1 MDSGGGNRVGKRCGD
16 FTLLMK
22 CNATMNGN
30 PIREFELLATRRQL
44 FGRAALGLGTA
55 AMANLWQPQQVT
67 ARAAESGLGVGM
79 HHPAKAK
86 RVIYL
91 FMSGG
96 PSHHDLWDYKPKLK
110 EMAGK
115 QLPDHV
121 RDGQRITGMTSNQK
135 SGLPVCPSK
144 YKFKKYDNHDKGV
157 YVSELL
163 PHTSTVVKDLCVI
176 KSTFTEAINHDPAIT
191 YIQTGSQI
199 PGRPSLG
206 AWLSYGLGSMNENLP
221 SYIVMHAKTRFP
233 EQSLFNRLWGT
244 GFMPSQHQGMLMQSQ
259 GDPVLYLS
267 NPRGVSRKDRRA
279 QLDTLTA
286 LNQEVHRKFADPE
299 VLARIKQHEMAFR
312 MQASVPE
319 LMDLS
324 SEDEKTFE
332 LYGETAKQPG
342 SFAACCLNA
351 RRLAERDVRNIQ
363 IFHRGWDAHGNL
375 PKEHESQCKDIDQG
389 CAALIKDLKQRGM
402 LKDTLVVWGGE
413 FGRTVYCQGNMNEAN
428 YGRDHHP
435 RCFTVWMAG
444 GGVKPGIT
452 YGQTDEYGYNIADTD
467 GIALTPQPTKEA
479 WTPGTMHIH
488 DLNATILH
496 LLGIDHTKL
505 TYRYQ
510 GRDFRL
516 TDVHGH
522 VIHDLIS

>member
-1 MDSGGGNRVGKRCGD
+1 MNNPWAANDPRRESE
-16 FTLLMK
+16 LLM
-22 CNATMNGN
+22 
-30 PIREFELLATRRQL
+30 TRRHL

-55 AMANLWQPQQVT
+55 AMAQLLGPSLQAAQPTRVP
-67 ARAAESGLGVGM
+67 GP
-79 HHPAKAK
+79 HHPPRAK

-96 PSHHDLWDYKPKLK
+96 PSQHDMWDYKPKLNTLFG
-110 EMAGK
+110 E

-121 RDGQRITGMTSNQK
+121 RSGQRVTGMTANQQN
-135 SGLPVCPSK
+135 GLPLAPSK
-144 YKFKKYDNHDKGV
+144 YKFTKYDNQDRGV
-157 YVSELL
+157 WVSELL
-163 PHTSTVVKDLCVI
+163 PYTAQVVNQLCVVH
-176 KSTFTEAINHDPAIT
+176 STFTEAINHDPAIT
-191 YIQTGSQI
+191 FIQTGSQV

-221 SYIVMHAKTRFP
+221 HYVVMHARTNFA

-244 GFMPSQHQGMLMQSQ
+244 GFMPSDHQGMLMRSQ

-267 NPRGVSRKDRRA
+267 NPPGVARADRRA
-279 QLDTLTA
+279 QLDTLAA
-286 LNQEVHRKFADPE
+286 LNHEQHRQFGDPE
-299 VLARIKQHEMAFR
+299 VLARIKQHEMAYR
-312 MQASVPE
+312 MQMSVPE

-324 SEDEKTFE
+324 DETAETFQ
-332 LYGETAKQPG
+332 LYGEDAHTPG
-342 SFAACCLNA
+342 TFAASCLNA
-351 RRLAERDVRNIQ
+351 RRLVERGVRNVQ

-375 PKEHESQCKDIDQG
+375 PAEHESQCRDVDQA
-389 CAALIKDLKQRGM
+389 CAALITDLDRRG
-402 LKDTLVVWGGE
+402 LLEDTLVVWGGE
-413 FGRTVYCQGNMNEAN
+413 FGRTAYCQGNLTPEN

-444 GGVKPGIT
+444 GGIKPGIT
-452 YGQTDEYGYNIADTD
+452 YGRTDEYGYNIADEH
-467 GIALTPQPTKEA
+467 GNPLSPQPTTEP

-496 LLGIDHTKL
+496 LLGIDHTRL

-522 VIHDLIS
+522 VMHDLIA

>member
-1 MDSGGGNRVGKRCGD
+1 
-16 FTLLMK
+16 
-22 CNATMNGN
+22 MNHAS
-30 PIREFELLATRRQL
+30 RSSLELTRRQL
-44 FGRAALGLGTA
+44 FGRSALGLGTVALAQLMGPQLMGPQLLA
-55 AMANLWQPQQVT
+55 AD
-67 ARAAESGLGVGM
+67 AADKQGGL

-110 EMAGK
+110 EMAGQ
-115 QLPDHV
+115 QLPAHI
-121 RDGQRITGMTSNQK
+121 RNGQRVTGMTANQK
-135 SGLPVCPSK
+135 SGLPLAPSK
-144 YKFKKYDNHDKGV
+144 YKFTKHDNNADGV
-157 YVSELL
+157 WVSELL
-163 PHTSTVVKDLCVI
+163 PHTATVAKELCVVH
-176 KSTFTEAINHDPAIT
+176 TAFTEAINHDPAIT

-206 AWLSYGLGSMNENLP
+206 SWLSYGLGSANENLP
-221 SYIVMHAKTRFP
+221 GYIVMHARTNFA
-233 EQSLFNRLWGT
+233 EQSLFNRLWGS
-244 GFMPSQHQGMLMQSQ
+244 GFMPSHHQGILMRSQ

-267 NPRGVSRKDRRA
+267 NPAGVSRKDRRA
-279 QLDTLTA
+279 QLDA
-286 LNQEVHRKFADPE
+286 LAAINQGQHEAFGDPE
-299 VLARIKQHEMAFR
+299 VLARIKQHEMAYR
-312 MQASVPE
+312 MQSSVPE

-324 SEDEKTFE
+324 KESKETFD
-332 LYGETAKQPG
+332 LYGEEAKQPG
-342 SFAACCLNA
+342 TFAACCLNA
-351 RRLAERDVRNIQ
+351 RRLAERGVRNIQ

-375 PKEHESQCKDIDQG
+375 PREHESQCKDVDRG
-389 CAALIKDLKQRGM
+389 CAALIKDLKRRGM
-402 LKDTLVVWGGE
+402 LDDTLVIWGGE
-413 FGRTVYCQGNMNEAN
+413 FGRTAYCQGKLTPQN

-452 YGQTDEYGYNIADTD
+452 YGRTDDYAYNIADAD
-467 GIALTPQPTKEA
+467 GNPLDPQPSKEK
-479 WTPGTMHIH
+479 WTPGSMHIH

-496 LLGIDHTKL
+496 LAGINHEKL

-522 VIHDLIS
+522 VMKDLLQ

>member
-1 MDSGGGNRVGKRCGD
+1 MQTVDPFREHE
-16 FTLLMK
+16 LM
-22 CNATMNGN
+22 
-30 PIREFELLATRRQL
+30 ITRRQL

-55 AMANLWQPQQVT
+55 AMANLL
-67 ARAAESGLGVGM
+67 ASDLAADTGGAATGL

-86 RVIYL
+86 QVIYL

-96 PSHHDLWDYKPKLK
+96 PSHHDLWDYKPKMK
-110 EMAGK
+110 DMFGEP
-115 QLPDHV
+115 LPEHV
-121 RDGQRITGMTSNQK
+121 RDGQRITGMTSGQK
-135 SGLPVCPSK
+135 TLPVCPSK
-144 YKFKKYDNHDKGV
+144 YKFTKYENNDRGV
-157 YVSELL
+157 WVSELL
-163 PHTSTVVKDLCVI
+163 SHTATVAHELCVVH
-176 KSTFTEAINHDPAIT
+176 STFTEAINHDPAIT
-191 YIQTGSQI
+191 YIQTGSQV

-206 AWLSYGLGSMNENLP
+206 AWLSYGLGSLNDNLP
-221 SYIVMHAKTRFP
+221 SYVVMHAHSDFA

-244 GFMPSQHQGMLMQSQ
+244 GFMPSEHQGILLRSQ

-267 NPRGVSRKDRRA
+267 NPAGVRRDDRRA
-279 QLDTLTA
+279 QLDLLTA
-286 LNQEVHRKFADPE
+286 INQQQYERFGDPE
-299 VLARIKQHEMAFR
+299 VLSRIRQHEMAYR

-324 SEDEKTFE
+324 DESEETFR
-332 LYGETAKQPG
+332 LYGEDARKPG
-342 SFAACCLNA
+342 TFAACCLNA
-351 RRLAERDVRNIQ
+351 RRLAERGVRNIQ
-363 IFHRGWDAHGNL
+363 IFHRGWDAHNNL
-375 PKEHESQCKDIDQG
+375 PKEHESQCKDVDQG
-389 CAALIKDLKQRGM
+389 CAALIKDLRRRGM
-402 LKDTLVVWGGE
+402 LDETLVIWGGE
-413 FGRTVYCQGNMNEAN
+413 FGRTAYCQGGLTHEN

-452 YGQTDEYGYNIADTD
+452 YGRTDDYGYNIADEQ
-467 GIALTPQPTKEA
+467 GNPLRPQPTRER

-496 LLGIDHTKL
+496 LLGIDHKRL

-522 VIHDLIS
+522 VIHDLIA

>member
-1 MDSGGGNRVGKRCGD
+1 MHNDPS
-16 FTLLMK
+16 
-22 CNATMNGN
+22 
-30 PIREFELLATRRQL
+30 RETELLTTRRQL
-44 FGRAALGLGTA
+44 FGRTALGLGTV
-55 AMANLWQPQQVT
+55 AMANLLGRPLSGDET
-67 ARAAESGLGVGM
+67 SGPANPAEGM
-79 HHPAKAK
+79 HHAAKAK

-96 PSHHDLWDYKPKLK
+96 PSQHDMWDYKPKLK
-110 EMAGK
+110 ELYGQ

-135 SGLPVCPSK
+135 NGLPVCPSK
-144 YKFKKYDNHDKGV
+144 YKFTKHDNHDRGV
-157 YVSELL
+157 FVSELL
-163 PHTSTVVKDLCVI
+163 PHTSTVVKDLCVVH
-176 KSTFTEAINHDPAIT
+176 STFTEAINHDPAIT

-221 SYIVMHAKTRFP
+221 SYVVMHAQTRFP

-244 GFMPSQHQGMLMQSQ
+244 GFMPSEHQGILMQNQ

-267 NPRGVSRKDRRA
+267 NPNGVSRADRRA
-279 QLDTLTA
+279 QLDA
-286 LNQEVHRKFADPE
+286 LAAINQEQHRKFADPE
-299 VLARIKQHEMAFR
+299 VLARIKQHEMAYR
-312 MQASVPE
+312 MQTSVPE
-319 LMDLS
+319 LMDLTT
-324 SEDEKTFE
+324 EDEKTFE
-332 LYGETAKQPG
+332 LYGEAAKKPG
-342 SFAACCLNA
+342 TFAACCLNA
-351 RRLAERDVRNIQ
+351 RRLAERGVRNIQ

-375 PKEHESQCKDIDQG
+375 PGEHESQCKDIDQA

-402 LKDTLVVWGGE
+402 LDDTLVVWGGE
-413 FGRTVYCQGNMNEAN
+413 FGRTAYCQGGLSEKT

-444 GGVKPGIT
+444 GGVKAGIT
-452 YGQTDEYGYNIADTD
+452 YGQTDEFGYNIADES
-467 GIALTPQPTKEA
+467 GNPLNPQPNKEN
-479 WTPGTMHIH
+479 WTPGTMHVH

-496 LLGIDHTKL
+496 LLGIDHTRL

-522 VIHDLIS
+522 VIQDLIA

>member
-1 MDSGGGNRVGKRCGD
+1 MEHFSP
-16 FTLLMK
+16 
-22 CNATMNGN
+22 A
-30 PIREFELLATRRQL
+30 REFELMMTRRQL
-44 FGRAALGLGTA
+44 FGRTALGLGTA
-55 AMANLWQPQQVT
+55 AMANLLGSELL
-67 ARAAESGLGVGM
+67 AAPESTKNGL

-96 PSHHDLWDYKPKLK
+96 PSHLDLWDYKPK
-110 EMAGK
+110 MQAMFGK
-115 QLPDHV
+115 PLPDHV
-121 RDGQRITGMTSNQK
+121 RNGQRITGMTSRQK
-135 SGLPVCPSK
+135 TLAVCPSK
-144 YKFKKYDNHDKGV
+144 YKFTKQENNDDGV
-157 YVSELL
+157 WISELL
-163 PHTSTVVKDLCVI
+163 PHTASVAKELCVVH
-176 KSTFTEAINHDPAIT
+176 STFTEAINHDPAIT

-221 SYIVMHAKTRFP
+221 NYVVMHARTNFA

-244 GFMPSQHQGMLMQSQ
+244 GFMPSDHQGMLMRSQ

-267 NPRGVSRKDRRA
+267 NPAGVTRQDRRA
-279 QLDTLTA
+279 QLDA
-286 LNQEVHRKFADPE
+286 LAVLNREQHKRFADPE
-299 VLARIKQHEMAFR
+299 VLARIRQHEMAFR

-324 SEDEKTFE
+324 KESDEVFK
-332 LYGETAKQPG
+332 LYGEAARTPG

-351 RRLAERDVRNIQ
+351 RRLAERGVRNIQ
-363 IFHRGWDAHGNL
+363 IFHRGWDAHGGL
-375 PKEHESQCKDIDQG
+375 PREHESQCKDVDQG
-389 CAALIKDLKQRGM
+389 CAALIKDLKRLNM
-402 LKDTLVVWGGE
+402 LDETLVIWGGE
-413 FGRTVYCQGNMNEAN
+413 FGRTAYCQGGLTKNN

-435 RCFTVWMAG
+435 RCFTTWMAG
-444 GGVKPGIT
+444 GGIKPGIT
-452 YGQTDEYGYNIADTD
+452 YGKTDDYGYNIADAD
-467 GIALTPQPTKEA
+467 GVAMSPQPSKES

-488 DLNATILH
+488 DLNATILQ
-496 LLGIDHTKL
+496 LLGIDHKRL

-522 VIHDLIS
+522 VIHDIIA